1 MIKDLLLKI
10 WDKIKNYKIII
21 IMYVIMF
28 FLGLILDI
36 IFVNFNIM
44 KCIVYVILFAAF
56 IIFII
61 FNKVIIK
68 KV

>member
-36 IFVNFNIM
+36 IFVNFNII
-44 KCIVYVILFAAF
+44 KCIVYIILFAAF

>member
-21 IMYVIMF
+21 IMYVIMS
-28 FLGLILDI
+28 FLGLILDM
-36 IFVNFNIM
+36 IFVNFNII

>member
-21 IMYVIMF
+21 IMYVIMS

-36 IFVNFNIM
+36 IFLNFNIM

>member
-1 MIKDLLLKI
+1 MIIDLLLKI

-21 IMYVIMF
+21 IMYVIMS
-28 FLGLILDI
+28 FLGLILDM

>member
-21 IMYVIMF
+21 IMYVIMS

-61 FNKVIIK
+61 FNKVIMK

>member
-21 IMYVIMF
+21 IMYVIMS

-36 IFVNFNIM
+36 IFVNFNII
-44 KCIVYVILFAAF
+44 KCIVYIILFVIF

-61 FNKVIIK
+61 FNKVIMK

>member
-44 KCIVYVILFAAF
+44 KCIVYNI
-56 IIFII
+56 
-61 FNKVIIK
+61 
-68 KV
+68 

>member
-21 IMYVIMF
+21 IMYVIMS

-36 IFVNFNIM
+36 IFLNFNIM

-61 FNKVIIK
+61 FNKVIMK